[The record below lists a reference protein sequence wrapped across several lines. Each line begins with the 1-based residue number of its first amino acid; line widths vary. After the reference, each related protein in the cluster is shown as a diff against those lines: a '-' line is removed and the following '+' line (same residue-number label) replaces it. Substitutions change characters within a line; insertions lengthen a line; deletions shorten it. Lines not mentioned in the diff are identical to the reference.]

1 MNAFAESVRRSTLVG
16 SPAWG
21 RLVSSAALGLALILN
36 GCTGAGTGAVSD
48 APSPSLP
55 ADPSPS
61 SESTATTQGTPSSEP
76 APTEAP
82 TPVPPVLTA
91 AEVSVT
97 AGDLVI
103 EYAIDRCPVTAWNG
117 AALSPGV
124 TFGIYPNGAA
134 ASDGRQWATQM
145 VVMRFAN
152 GTPADWSFILST
164 PPGVPSAQNERRLL
178 SSPGVMGMEMSAE
191 IAPAQATFTTSF
203 LEAATSSLL
212 PATVTVTCH

>member
-1 MNAFAESVRRSTLVG
+1 MGRRF
-16 SPAWG
+16 P
-21 RLVSSAALGLALILN
+21 SAVLGLALVLS
-36 GCTGAGTGAVSD
+36 GCTGAGTGVSE

-55 ADPSPS
+55 PDPLSS
-61 SESTATTQGTPSSEP
+61 SESTATAQSTPSFEL
-76 APTEAP
+76 APTEPP
-82 TPVPPVLTA
+82 TPAPPALTA
-91 AEVSVT
+91 ADVSVT
-97 AGDLVI
+97 AGDLVV
-103 EYAIDRCPVTAWNG
+103 EYAIDRCPVAAWNG

-124 TFGIYPNGAA
+124 TFGIYPDGAA

-191 IAPAQATFTTSF
+191 IAPAQATFTTLF

-212 PATVTVTCH
+212 PATVTVTCR